1 MSRLSRVFSQ
11 TMCGALSNKILFHF
25 SGGRL
30 MISRTWSQKSISF
43 CLAVA
48 VLSVYSMVALAAP
61 GQQGQ
66 TGPSGELSVSGQ
78 VSVNGQNAISG
89 ATVFTDSTI
98 TTGQNSSATIS
109 LGKMGRV
116 ELLPNSSMKLGFS
129 ETGVAGMLNAGRA
142 RVSTPQGVAAN
153 LTTKDGVVVAEGTQA
168 SVFSVDVECGNTI
181 LATQAGQVALRAAD
195 KTQQVA
201 AGQDAT
207 AGTATPGTR
216 CSRLTQNNSAFG
228 SLSGGALAAL
238 LAAAGGAI
246 AAAIIASRSRN
257 NNANFGGNVTV
268 ISPTRG

>member
-1 MSRLSRVFSQ
+1 
-11 TMCGALSNKILFHF
+11 
-25 SGGRL
+25 

-129 ETGVAGMLNAGRA
+129 ETGVSGMLNAGRA

-181 LATQAGQVALRAAD
+181 LATQSGQVALRAAD

-216 CSRLTQNNSAFG
+216 CSRLTQNNSGFG

-257 NNANFGGNVTV
+257 NDANFGGTITV
-268 ISPTRG
+268 VSPTR

>member
-1 MSRLSRVFSQ
+1 
-11 TMCGALSNKILFHF
+11 
-25 SGGRL
+25 

-129 ETGVAGMLNAGRA
+129 ETGVSGMLNAGRA

-181 LATQAGQVALRAAD
+181 LATQSGQVALRAAD

-216 CSRLTQNNSAFG
+216 CSRLTQNNSGFG
-228 SLSGGALAAL
+228 ALSGGALAAL

-257 NNANFGGNVTV
+257 NNANFGGTITV
-268 ISPTRG
+268 ISPTR